1 MKTFSDLNVEDQD
14 DNTDEEWQ
22 DVFERLDNKDGV
34 TDGRI
39 DREAFL
45 GWMDTLDFQ
54 STVMLEA
61 RQGISRQKLRWLV
74 QTADVDKNNFID
86 REEFLRLIHN
96 YSGQLEKIEKNNLLK
111 YMRIAAY
118 AEEYRWWPPP
128 FFTLTCSVLMISIF
142 LFHTVTFHQA
152 DVSVSWSGPAPLCSP
167 LIFDPQQRIQVW
179 RFFTYSLVHAGYEHI
194 LVNISLMLL
203 VGLSLEMTNS
213 WWRVATVYTLG
224 LLTGSLLSS
233 LLSPHTF
240 LAGASGGVYAL
251 ASAHIATIV
260 LNWKEDSLILRQR
273 LRKRKNSSPTFGKV
287 VRVARILIVI
297 GLPLVDL
304 ITWLSNLVTGNTNS
318 TSYLAHL
325 SGVVMG
331 LLVGLVILRNRR
343 VEFWETW
350 LRILCCLTASATI
363 LVLIILNIVLLY
375 PDSQDSAVTVGT
387 VVSATNK
394 DTCMKY
400 F

>member
-118 AEEYRWWPPP
+118 AEEYRY
-128 FFTLTCSVLMISIF
+128 IIY
-142 LFHTVTFHQA
+142 
-152 DVSVSWSGPAPLCSP
+152 LCSM
-167 LIFDPQQRIQVW
+167 RIK
-179 RFFTYSLVHAGYEHI
+179 
-194 LVNISLMLL
+194 
-203 VGLSLEMTNS
+203 VGDDG
-213 WWRVATVYTLG
+213 G
-224 LLTGSLLSS
+224 L
-233 LLSPHTF
+233 F
-240 LAGASGGVYAL
+240 
-251 ASAHIATIV
+251 
-260 LNWKEDSLILRQR
+260 
-273 LRKRKNSSPTFGKV
+273 
-287 VRVARILIVI
+287 
-297 GLPLVDL
+297 
-304 ITWLSNLVTGNTNS
+304 SN
-318 TSYLAHL
+318 
-325 SGVVMG
+325 
-331 LLVGLVILRNRR
+331 
-343 VEFWETW
+343 
-350 LRILCCLTASATI
+350 C
-363 LVLIILNIVLLY
+363 
-375 PDSQDSAVTVGT
+375 
-387 VVSATNK
+387 
-394 DTCMKY
+394 
-400 F
+400 